1 MKHLILAAAGAM
13 ALATGAMADPV
24 LGTWQTPKDD
34 NGKYGYVDVKACG
47 AAVCGTLVKSFNAD
61 GSAYASENVGKRII
75 WDMEPK
81 GGGAY
86 SGGKVWAPDRDKTYN
101 AKMQLSGSSLSV
113 SGCIL
118 GICRDGG
125 AWKRVK

>member
-1 MKHLILAAAGAM
+1 MKPFLYAAALTFSLTGLAA
-13 ALATGAMADPV
+13 ADPV

-34 NGKYGYVDVKACG
+34 NGKYGHVQVKPCG
-47 AAVCGTLVKSFNAD
+47 SAVCGTLVQSFNAD
-61 GSAYASENVGKRII
+61 GSSYASENVGKRII
-75 WDMEPK
+75 WDMK
-81 GGGAY
+81 ANGGGAY
-86 SGGKVWAPDRDKTYN
+86 SGGKVWTPDRDKTYN
-101 AKMQLSGSSLSV
+101 AKMALSGNSLKV